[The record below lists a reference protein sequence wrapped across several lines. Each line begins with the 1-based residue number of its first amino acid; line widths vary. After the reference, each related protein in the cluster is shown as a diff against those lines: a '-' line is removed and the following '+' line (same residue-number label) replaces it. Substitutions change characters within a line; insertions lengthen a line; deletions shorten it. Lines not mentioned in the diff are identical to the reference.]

1 VGILSKLIGEKH
13 TETFKEHI
21 YSIYKKMCYNM
32 KKTMFL
38 FGFLIVSLLSFGQ
51 DIRVKNDVFEVLYS
65 QSLEQPLIIKY
76 RSTNRPTNVN
86 RGAMDFYK
94 EPTIKTS
101 DAEDYKANI
110 YDKGHGAPAA
120 TFSDN
125 MINLK
130 QTFSYLNCIMQDQY
144 LNRGEWR
151 LLEEQIRKWDDTE
164 NITVLIKTFFDTPVK
179 RVPTGAAIPSYLQKH
194 IYFEKSNKWR
204 CFVFL
209 NQKPKFHWD
218 ELEMICEDE
227 DHKF

>member
-1 VGILSKLIGEKH
+1 
-13 TETFKEHI
+13 
-21 YSIYKKMCYNM
+21 M
-32 KKTMFL
+32 KKIVIL
-38 FGFLIVSLLSFGQ
+38 FSFLIVSLISFGQ
-51 DIRVKNDVFEVLYS
+51 NVRIKNDVFEVLYS
-65 QSLEQPLIIKY
+65 QSLEQPLVIKY

-86 RGAMDFYK
+86 RGTMDFYK

-125 MINLK
+125 MVNLK
-130 QTFSYLNCIMQDQY
+130 QTFSYLNCIMQDKY

-151 LLEEQIRKWDDTE
+151 MLEEQIRKWDDTE

-179 RVPTGAAIPSYLQKH
+179 KVATGAAIPSHLQKH
-194 IYFEKSNKWR
+194 IYFEKQKKWK
-204 CFVFL
+204 CYVFL
-209 NQKPKFHWD
+209 NEKPKFSWE
-218 ELEMICEDE
+218 ELEMLCETK

>member
-1 VGILSKLIGEKH
+1 MKKIVILISFLILSL
-13 TETFKEHI
+13 
-21 YSIYKKMCYNM
+21 
-32 KKTMFL
+32 
-38 FGFLIVSLLSFGQ
+38 VSFGQ
-51 DIRVKNDVFEVLYS
+51 NVRIKNDVFEVLYS

-94 EPTIKTS
+94 EVNIKTS

-125 MINLK
+125 MENLK
-130 QTFSYLNCIMQDQY
+130 QTFSYLNCIMQDKY

-151 LLEEQIRKWDDTE
+151 MLEEQIRKWDDTE

-179 RVPTGAAIPSYLQKH
+179 RVATGAAIPSHLQTH
-194 IYFEKSNKWR
+194 IYFEKQKKWK
-204 CFVFL
+204 CYVFL
-209 NQKPKFHWD
+209 NEKPKFSWE
-218 ELEMICEDE
+218 ELEMVCETK

>member
-1 VGILSKLIGEKH
+1 
-13 TETFKEHI
+13 
-21 YSIYKKMCYNM
+21 M

-120 TFSDN
+120 SFSDN
-125 MINLK
+125 MVNLK

>member
-1 VGILSKLIGEKH
+1 
-13 TETFKEHI
+13 
-21 YSIYKKMCYNM
+21 M
-32 KKTMFL
+32 KKIVIL
-38 FGFLIVSLLSFGQ
+38 FSFLIVSLISFGQ
-51 DIRVKNDVFEVLYS
+51 NVRIKNNVFEVLYS

-76 RSTNRPTNVN
+76 HSTNRPTNVN

-101 DAEDYKANI
+101 DADDYKANI

-125 MINLK
+125 MENLK

-151 LLEEQIRKWDDTE
+151 LLEEQERKWDDTE
-164 NITVLIKTFFDTPVK
+164 NLTILIKAFFDTPAK
-179 RVPTGAAIPSYLQKH
+179 RVPTGAAVPSHLQKH
-194 IYFEKSNKWR
+194 IYFEKQKKWK
-204 CFVFL
+204 CYVFL
-209 NQKPKFHWD
+209 NEKPKFSWE
-218 ELEMICEDE
+218 ELEMVCEAK

>member
-1 VGILSKLIGEKH
+1 
-13 TETFKEHI
+13 
-21 YSIYKKMCYNM
+21 M
-32 KKTMFL
+32 KKISIL
-38 FGFLIVSLLSFGQ
+38 IGFLIVSLVSFGQ
-51 DIRVKNDVFEVLYS
+51 DVRIKNKVFEVLYS
-65 QSLEQPLIIKY
+65 QSLEQPLVIKY
-76 RSTNRPTNVN
+76 RSLNRPTKVN

-94 EPTIKTS
+94 EENIKTS

-125 MINLK
+125 MVNLK

-164 NITVLIKTFFDTPVK
+164 PITVLIKTFFDTPVK
-179 RVPTGAAIPSYLQKH
+179 RVPTGAAIPSHLQKH

-218 ELEMICEDE
+218 ELEMICEKE

>member
-1 VGILSKLIGEKH
+1 MKKISILIG
-13 TETFKEHI
+13 
-21 YSIYKKMCYNM
+21 
-32 KKTMFL
+32 FL
-38 FGFLIVSLLSFGQ
+38 LLSLISFGQ
-51 DIRVKNDVFEVLYS
+51 DVRIKNKVFEVLYS
-65 QSLEQPLIIKY
+65 QSLEQPLVIKY
-76 RSTNRPTNVN
+76 RSLNRPTKVN

-94 EPTIKTS
+94 EENIKTS
-101 DAEDYKANI
+101 DADDYKANI

-125 MINLK
+125 MVNLK
-130 QTFSYLNCIMQDQY
+130 QTFSYLNCIMQDKY

-151 LLEEQIRKWDDTE
+151 MLEEQIRKWDDVE
-164 NITVLIKTFFDTPVK
+164 PITVLIKTFFDTPVK
-179 RVPTGAAIPSYLQKH
+179 RVPTGAAIPSHLQKH

-218 ELEMICEDE
+218 ELEMICEKE

>member
-1 VGILSKLIGEKH
+1 MKKIVILFSFLILSL
-13 TETFKEHI
+13 
-21 YSIYKKMCYNM
+21 
-32 KKTMFL
+32 
-38 FGFLIVSLLSFGQ
+38 VSFGQ
-51 DIRVKNDVFEVLYS
+51 NVRIKNNVFEVLYS

-101 DAEDYKANI
+101 DADDYKANI

-125 MINLK
+125 MENLK
-130 QTFSYLNCIMQDQY
+130 QTFSYLNCIMQDKY

-151 LLEEQIRKWDDTE
+151 MLEEQIRKWDDTE
-164 NITVLIKTFFDTPVK
+164 NITVLIKTFFDTPAK
-179 RVPTGAAIPSYLQKH
+179 RVGTGAAIPSHLQKH
-194 IYFEKSNKWR
+194 IYFEKQKKWK
-204 CFVFL
+204 CYVFL
-209 NQKPKFHWD
+209 NEKPKFSWE
-218 ELEMICEDE
+218 ELEMVCEAK

>member
-1 VGILSKLIGEKH
+1 MKKISTLIG
-13 TETFKEHI
+13 
-21 YSIYKKMCYNM
+21 
-32 KKTMFL
+32 FL
-38 FGFLIVSLLSFGQ
+38 LVSLISFGQ
-51 DIRVKNDVFEVLYS
+51 DVRIKNEVFEVLYS
-65 QSLEQPLIIKY
+65 QSLEQPLVIKY

-94 EPTIKTS
+94 EPNIKTS
-101 DAEDYKANI
+101 DADDYAKNI

-125 MINLK
+125 MVNLK

-151 LLEEQIRKWDDTE
+151 LLEEQIRKWDDVE
-164 NITVLIKTFFDTPVK
+164 PITVLIKTFFDTPVK
-179 RVPTGAAIPSYLQKH
+179 RVPTGAAIPSHLQKH
-194 IYFEKSNKWR
+194 IYFEKSKKWK

-218 ELEMICEDE
+218 ELEMICEEE

>member
-1 VGILSKLIGEKH
+1 
-13 TETFKEHI
+13 
-21 YSIYKKMCYNM
+21 M

-38 FGFLIVSLLSFGQ
+38 IGFLIVSLISFGQ
-51 DIRVKNDVFEVLYS
+51 DVRIKNDVFEVLYS
-65 QSLEQPLIIKY
+65 QSLEQPLVIKY

-101 DAEDYKANI
+101 DADDYKANI

-125 MINLK
+125 MENLK
-130 QTFSYLNCIMQDQY
+130 QTFSYLNCIMQDKY

-151 LLEEQIRKWDDTE
+151 MLEEQIRKWDDTE

-179 RVPTGAAIPSYLQKH
+179 KVATGAAIPSHLQKH
-194 IYFEKSNKWR
+194 IYFEKQKKWK
-204 CFVFL
+204 CYVFL
-209 NQKPKFHWD
+209 NEKPKFSWE
-218 ELEMICEDE
+218 ELEMLCEAK